1 MADTYKGYSMN
12 IGLEVHV
19 ELKTQSKIFCNC
31 STTYGAEPNT
41 QVCPVCLGMPGTLP
55 VLNKKAVEYSLM
67 AGLALDCEIN
77 MNCKMDRKNYFYPD
91 LPKAYQISQYDIPLC
106 KGGYLD
112 IETDNG
118 SKRVR
123 ITRIHLEEDA
133 GKLIHNEEDE
143 TLIDCNRCGVP
154 LIEIVTEPDL
164 ESANETDV
172 FLNKLRTILLNLGI
186 SDCRM
191 NEGSFRADVNL
202 SVRKTED
209 TELGIRT
216 EMKNLNSFAF
226 IKKAINFEFKRQV
239 DNVLE
244 HKTIEQETRRYD
256 EKSKKT
262 YSMRKKEDADDYRYF
277 PDPDLPRIKL
287 QTDYVENIKKNLPK
301 LATIRKSQIMEKYDL
316 SSYDCEMLLSKPELY
331 DLFEKSALYTTA
343 YKTLSNLIISKKD
356 CILSISAE
364 KIARIADISCQE
376 LINISTAKKLIDMLI
391 KEDFDVDETI
401 KKEKMYQINDMDILT
416 CYTRQA
422 LLINKK
428 AVESYKKGN
437 LLAVGPIIGHVMKL
451 TNGYGNPETV
461 KNIVTKMLSD
471 IN

>member
-1 MADTYKGYSMN
+1 
-12 IGLEVHV
+12 
-19 ELKTQSKIFCNC
+19 
-31 STTYGAEPNT
+31 
-41 QVCPVCLGMPGTLP
+41 
-55 VLNKKAVEYSLM
+55 
-67 AGLALDCEIN
+67 
-77 MNCKMDRKNYFYPD
+77 
-91 LPKAYQISQYDIPLC
+91 
-106 KGGYLD
+106 
-112 IETDNG
+112 
-118 SKRVR
+118 
-123 ITRIHLEEDA
+123 
-133 GKLIHNEEDE
+133 
-143 TLIDCNRCGVP
+143 
-154 LIEIVTEPDL
+154 
-164 ESANETDV
+164 
-172 FLNKLRTILLNLGI
+172 
-186 SDCRM
+186 
-191 NEGSFRADVNL
+191 
-202 SVRKTED
+202 
-209 TELGIRT
+209 
-216 EMKNLNSFAF
+216 MKNLNSFAF

-262 YSMRKKEDADDYRYF
+262 YSMRKKEDADDYIYF
-277 PDPDLPRIKL
+277 PYPDLPRIKL